1 MLLPQ
6 FNLLNLTLNFLREKS
21 IFFFFLYFVET
32 SADLDFLL
40 LLADERKSV
49 QQQNLLFYLFKIVT
63 VYM

>member
-1 MLLPQ
+1 MLLPP

-21 IFFFFLYFVET
+21 IFFFLYFVET